1 MKKKLLL
8 ILFSCLA
15 TTFCF
20 AQKNE
25 LGVVVG
31 SYNGLSYKRV
41 VNDKFATLTEVG
53 FGLQATKYMDH
64 YSSGGLNISIHGNID
79 LWDVHINQNFLFNY
93 EISNNLFFY
102 AGGGV
107 TIGYAQE
114 FNYNEEFAKTGIN
127 AIVGLEYRLPTAP
140 LGIAFDFRPGYAN
153 LTSSSERDVNVSI
166 FDWKLALALRYCF

>member
-1 MKKKLLL
+1 MKKNLLI
-8 ILFSCLA
+8 ILFSFLA

-25 LGVVVG
+25 LGVVLG

-53 FGLQATKYMDH
+53 FGLQATKFSDH
-64 YSSGGLNISIHGNID
+64 YNGGGLNISVHGNID

-93 EISNNLFFY
+93 EISNNLFLY
-102 AGGGV
+102 A
-107 TIGYAQE
+107 GYAQE
-114 FNYNEEFAKTGIN
+114 FNYNEGFAKTGIN
-127 AIVGLEYRLPTAP
+127 AIVGLEYRLPTVP

>member
-1 MKKKLLL
+1 MKKNLLI
-8 ILFSCLA
+8 ILFSFL
-15 TTFCF
+15 TTAFCF

-53 FGLQATKYMDH
+53 FGLQATKFSDH
-64 YSSGGLNISIHGNID
+64 YNGGGLNISVHGNID

-93 EISNNLFFY
+93 EISNNLFLY

-114 FNYNEEFAKTGIN
+114 FNYNEGFAKTGIN
-127 AIVGLEYRLPTAP
+127 AIVGLEYRLPTVP